1 MSNNLV
7 IVEKNPSFM
16 QRTKAFFS
24 TKAAQL
30 MTVVTVVTLNGVTA
44 AHAEGGISV
53 ESFQP
58 IITLISG
65 MVAIV
70 SSIGMAVLTVY
81 ATSKVFKWVKTAF

>member
-7 IVEKNPSFM
+7 IVEKSPSFM

-30 MTVVTVVTLNGVTA
+30 TTVVTVIILNGVTT
-44 AHAEGGISV
+44 AHAIGV
-53 ESFQP
+53 EAFEP
-58 IITLISG
+58 IITLITG

>member
-7 IVEKNPSFM
+7 IVEKSPSFM

-30 MTVVTVVTLNGVTA
+30 TTVVTVIILNGVTP
-44 AHAEGGISV
+44 AHAIGV
-53 ESFQP
+53 EAFEP
-58 IITLISG
+58 IITLITG

>member
-7 IVEKNPSFM
+7 IVEKSPSFM
-16 QRTKAFFS
+16 QRIKAFFS

-30 MTVVTVVTLNGVTA
+30 TTVVTVIILNGVTP
-44 AHAEGGISV
+44 AHAIGV
-53 ESFQP
+53 EAFEP
-58 IITLISG
+58 IITLITG

>member
-7 IVEKNPSFM
+7 IVEKSPSFM

-30 MTVVTVVTLNGVTA
+30 TTVVTVIILNGVTP
-44 AHAEGGISV
+44 AHAIGV
-53 ESFQP
+53 EAFEP
-58 IITLISG
+58 IITLITG

-81 ATSKVFKWVKTAF
+81 ASSKVFKWVKTAF

>member
-16 QRTKAFFS
+16 QRAKAFFS
-24 TKAAQL
+24 TKTAQL
-30 MTVVTVVTLNGVTA
+30 FTVATVIMLNGVTT
-44 AHAEGGISV
+44 AHAEGLSV
-53 ESFQP
+53 ETFQP
-58 IITLISG
+58 IIGLITG

-81 ATSKVFKWVKTAF
+81 ASSKVFKWVKTAF

>member
-7 IVEKNPSFM
+7 IVEKSPSFM
-16 QRTKAFFS
+16 QRAKAFFS

-30 MTVVTVVTLNGVTA
+30 TTVVTVIILNGVTP
-44 AHAEGGISV
+44 AHAIGV
-53 ESFQP
+53 EAFEP
-58 IITLISG
+58 IITLITG

>member
-7 IVEKNPSFM
+7 IVEKSPSFM

-30 MTVVTVVTLNGVTA
+30 TTVVTVIMLNGVTP
-44 AHAEGGISV
+44 AHAIGV
-53 ESFQP
+53 ESFEP
-58 IITLISG
+58 IITLITG

>member
-7 IVEKNPSFM
+7 IVEKSPSFM

-30 MTVVTVVTLNGVTA
+30 TTVVTVIILNGVTP
-44 AHAEGGISV
+44 AHAIGV
-53 ESFQP
+53 EAFEP
-58 IITLISG
+58 IITLITG

-81 ATSKVFKWVKTAF
+81 ATGKIFKWVKTAF